1 MLTLRLPV
9 PQKHQQ
15 AYMRLDRPITYETFR
30 GKNLP
35 ELLINGYIG
44 LQVATKPKRKE
55 PPAET
60 GPSSHLEGTDT
71 HTDTQ
76 EAVSVGGANT
86 WLRAAVSASRREQ
99 KTFFATTENS
109 LTSCNLQMLFPVCV
123 ASSTVTLVG
132 KRSSAATYISVA
144 FKAQKRKILKNV
156 LCKENDA
163 NSKAEILRR

>member
-1 MLTLRLPV
+1 MLILDFRW
-9 PQKHQQ
+9 QQ
-15 AYMRLDRPITYETFR
+15 
-30 GKNLP
+30 N
-35 ELLINGYIG
+35 
-44 LQVATKPKRKE
+44 PKRKE

-123 ASSTVTLVG
+123 ASSTVTLVANVHLLPLTFLSRLRLRKG
-132 KRSSAATYISVA
+132 KYCKMSFVRKMTQI
-144 FKAQKRKILKNV
+144 QKLKY
-156 LCKENDA
+156 
-163 NSKAEILRR
+163 

>member
-1 MLTLRLPV
+1 MVILDFRW
-9 PQKHQQ
+9 QQ
-15 AYMRLDRPITYETFR
+15 
-30 GKNLP
+30 N
-35 ELLINGYIG
+35 
-44 LQVATKPKRKE
+44 PKRKE

-71 HTDTQ
+71 QTDTQ

-132 KRSSAATYISVA
+132 KRSSAAAYISVA
-144 FKAQKRKILKNV
+144 FKAQKRKILQNV

-163 NSKAEILRR
+163 NSKAEILRRREVNISI